1 MENIT
6 LDYTIIKWFIVSA
19 KTYLLDIN
27 VLIFRMGEI
36 FFLIFYRKLLYKN
49 KTKEDIY
56 HYKGLII
63 YYLLILSDVVKFT
76 SVEKYSSDVSF

>member
-6 LDYTIIKWFIVSA
+6 LDYTIIKLLIVSA
-19 KTYLLDIN
+19 KAYLLDIN
-27 VLIFRMGEI
+27 VLVFRMGEI

-76 SVEKYSSDVSF
+76 SVEKYSSGASF

>member
-6 LDYTIIKWFIVSA
+6 LDYTIIKWLIVSA
-19 KTYLLDIN
+19 KAYLLDIN